1 MDPSLMATPPS
12 KTSQHHGMAD
22 KKPIRFQPFETNM
35 VGCRRRLFPNEN
47 DINASQSSQST
58 AIRSLRF
65 WNVVHNPLKMILY
78 WVLLFILMY
87 GNDWTALYQLS
98 KIICIGRRICGEN
111 GKLPKIRLG
120 GMEWTILI
128 IKGKGEE
135 DRQLWIN

>member
-98 KIICIGRRICGEN
+98 KLFVLEEEFMGKMEN
-111 GKLPKIRLG
+111 CPKLDLEG
-120 GMEWTILI
+120 WNELY
-128 IKGKGEE
+128 
-135 DRQLWIN
+135 